1 VVLADCAIAAVLVG
15 VVAYALLDLWRW
27 RRIIR
32 AWRKQETWSRRWAEE
47 WNVTRSDEGD

>member
-1 VVLADCAIAAVLVG
+1 VVLADCAIAGVLLG

-32 AWRKQETWSRRWAEE
+32 AWRQQDAWSRRWAEE
-47 WNVTRSDEGD
+47 WDVKRPGEGG